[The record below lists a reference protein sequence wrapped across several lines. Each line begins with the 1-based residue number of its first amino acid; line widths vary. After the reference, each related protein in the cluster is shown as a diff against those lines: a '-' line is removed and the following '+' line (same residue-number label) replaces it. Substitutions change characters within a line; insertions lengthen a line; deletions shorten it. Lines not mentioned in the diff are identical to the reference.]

1 MKAVWKVARA
11 LAAAAALAM
20 AGGAQGAV
28 VYDVNFDPVG
38 FFGNGQLRID
48 PSCLSEDG
56 TFFSN
61 IESCPI
67 DVLFMNAHD
76 TGGGNW
82 SVLEVDNIADQFK
95 VVNGQLV
102 ALEGLVTLNFD
113 NFDNTDNFSLRSSN
127 GIQSVECGTGNL
139 QFLIP
144 DNVVTFDGCGGL
156 DTGNYLIPEPAS
168 IGLTLAGLGALW
180 LGRRRRPRS

>member
-11 LAAAAALAM
+11 VVAAAALAL
-20 AGGAQGAV
+20 GGAAQGAV
-28 VYDVNFDPVG
+28 VYDVNFDPEG
-38 FFGNGQLRID
+38 FFGNGQLQID

-61 IESCPI
+61 SEDCPI
-67 DVLFMNAHD
+67 NVLFMNAHD
-76 TGGGNW
+76 SAGGNW
-82 SVLEVDNIADQFK
+82 STLEVDNIADQFK

-102 ALEGLVTLNFD
+102 ALDALVTLNFD
-113 NFDNTDNFSLRSSN
+113 NFDNFDFLANRVRGATS
-127 GIQSVECGTGNL
+127 CGSGNL
-139 QFLIP
+139 EFFIE

-156 DTGNYLIPEPAS
+156 DTGIYRIPEPAS